1 MDSIQNACGFYQAG
15 EVMDQEIVKLLQCNA
30 FLCISLYFSPLHFF
44 ASLSPLHFVSLLVD
58 GGPAVRLADK
68 GGVRVIWRARRDF
81 FLLSFEIIYCRML
94 YIVSHL
100 KNFFFHN

>member
-1 MDSIQNACGFYQAG
+1 MDSIQNSCGFYQVG

-68 GGVRVIWRARRDF
+68 GGVQVIWRARRDF
-81 FLLSFEIIYCRML
+81 FLFYFEIM
-94 YIVSHL
+94 HW
-100 KNFFFHN
+100 

>member
-1 MDSIQNACGFYQAG
+1 MDSIQNSCGFYQVG
-15 EVMDQEIVKLLQCNA
+15 EVMDQEIKKLLQC
-30 FLCISLYFSPLHFF
+30 LSLYFSPLHFF

-81 FLLSFEIIYCRML
+81 FLFYFEIM
-94 YIVSHL
+94 HW
-100 KNFFFHN
+100 